1 MLNPSADREVNNNYR
16 LSTEKARQWWASQGF
31 ESRKNIVI
39 ESDAVINDD
48 ELVEDQ
54 TVADIAD
61 KDYDELP
68 DVTKQE
74 VDAQIDD
81 EEDVEEIFDVE
92 GEEYLQCSTCD
103 DMFTS
108 NEDYEFHK
116 SIDHGEEPEDFEESE
131 ETYQL
136 TMHPELT
143 RESLREANNLLTETE
158 ERQLYSG
165 YDKNGNV
172 QSSVMPY
179 NVPSVATG
187 KYNDNPNEFFYSNK
201 IFRAGSSSLRTSS
214 LGENVNDEIERIQF
228 DTDSAGQ
235 FEESPYF
242 CKDCEDMGMQD
253 AMSASYASKHL
264 QDNPTHNIEKQ
275 DGYESKV
282 KAREW
287 QLPAE
292 LQGLIPDSG
301 SVNDPDLEELRKAMN
316 TYYEVSNNGG
326 GNWYEGADADT
337 TSLMRNYNLSN
348 TERLEAF
355 HVDNH
360 ENPYDEDGY
369 DIEID
374 QNEEDRLMNSSL
386 SELESLINQ
395 LIEKAKGKRNENNW
409 NAWESK
415 ASEGS
420 IECPNCDGV
429 GYFSTTADKCER
441 CDGKGT
447 ISDWERNDPETGEP
461 VPVGYSWTPDGAV
474 KNESKATE
482 FSLRDYEKNEDI
494 NYHAENALQL
504 VKKYGTQSEID
515 AITKI
520 NKNHMEVGHL
530 VYEDSI
536 KRGEISNKYF
546 DRLLADATEEE
557 RKSYRGESNLKAMK
571 DSGAGDMVG
580 EIPDGMDIN
589 EWLGEADKVE
599 YEQVEYEDDGVSDI
613 SVPNVEPKGED
624 KNEFLD
630 DVDNTVEEVNFVYPT
645 KSTEST
651 KSYITESEPFE
662 EEYEEF
668 EDSDDEIIE
677 ETISIRKLTGYSDN
691 SIAQELHIN
700 YGVSHEEALEKVYNV
715 EVSTNDRVA
724 QTFFGKM
731 YKECTESEKDELRM
745 YSGSD

>member
-1 MLNPSADREVNNNYR
+1 MLNPSAEREVNNNYR
-16 LSTEKARQWWASQGF
+16 LSTEKARQWWNNQAF

-48 ELVEDQ
+48 QEVEDQ
-54 TVADIAD
+54 MVADVAD
-61 KDYDELP
+61 KEYDDLP
-68 DVTKQE
+68 DITQQE
-74 VDAQIDD
+74 IDSKIDD
-81 EEDVEEIFDVE
+81 EEDIEEIFDIE
-92 GEEYLQCSTCD
+92 GEEYLQCSKCD
-103 DMFTS
+103 DLFTS
-108 NEDYEFHK
+108 NEDYDIHK
-116 SIDHGEEPEDFEESE
+116 SVDHGEEPEDLEESE

-136 TMHPELT
+136 TMNPDLT
-143 RESLREANNLLTETE
+143 REALQEANSLLTETE

-165 YDKNGNV
+165 YDKNGEI

-179 NVPSVATG
+179 NLPPVATG

-201 IFRAGSSSLRTSS
+201 IFRAGNSSLRTSS
-214 LGENVNDEIERIQF
+214 LGE
-228 DTDSAGQ
+228 
-235 FEESPYF
+235 
-242 CKDCEDMGMQD
+242 
-253 AMSASYASKHL
+253 
-264 QDNPTHNIEKQ
+264 
-275 DGYESKV
+275 
-282 KAREW
+282 
-287 QLPAE
+287 
-292 LQGLIPDSG
+292 
-301 SVNDPDLEELRKAMN
+301 
-316 TYYEVSNNGG
+316 
-326 GNWYEGADADT
+326 
-337 TSLMRNYNLSN
+337 
-348 TERLEAF
+348 
-355 HVDNH
+355 
-360 ENPYDEDGY
+360 
-369 DIEID
+369 
-374 QNEEDRLMNSSL
+374 
-386 SELESLINQ
+386 
-395 LIEKAKGKRNENNW
+395 
-409 NAWESK
+409 SK
-415 ASEGS
+415 ASESDLVDGIMRVENGEMGDEELIDFVLEHRDTLMQLQGS
-420 IECPNCDGV
+420 WQRIVQSVDDYNL
-429 GYFSTTADKCER
+429 SL
-441 CDGKGT
+441 
-447 ISDWERNDPETGEP
+447 SD
-461 VPVGYSWTPDGAV
+461 
-474 KNESKATE
+474 ESIATE

-557 RKSYRGESNLKAMK
+557 RKSYRGESKASLKAMK

-589 EWLGEADKVE
+589 EWLGEADKVD
-599 YEQVEYEDDGVSDI
+599 YEEVDYEDDGVSDI

-645 KSTEST
+645 KATEST

-668 EDSDDEIIE
+668 EDSDDEMIE

-700 YGVSHEEALEKVYNV
+700 YGVSHEEALEKVYSV

>member
-61 KDYDELP
+61 QDYDELP

-81 EEDVEEIFDVE
+81 EEDIEEIFDVE

-165 YDKNGNV
+165 YDKNGDI

-214 LGENVNDEIERIQF
+214 LGE
-228 DTDSAGQ
+228 
-235 FEESPYF
+235 
-242 CKDCEDMGMQD
+242 
-253 AMSASYASKHL
+253 SKA
-264 QDNPTHNIEKQ
+264 N
-275 DGYESKV
+275 
-282 KAREW
+282 
-287 QLPAE
+287 
-292 LQGLIPDSG
+292 
-301 SVNDPDLEELRKAMN
+301 
-316 TYYEVSNNGG
+316 
-326 GNWYEGADADT
+326 
-337 TSLMRNYNLSN
+337 
-348 TERLEAF
+348 
-355 HVDNH
+355 
-360 ENPYDEDGY
+360 EDGY
-369 DIEID
+369 TTKDDPAICPNCNSDSFGYIMNGQRYEF
-374 QNEEDRLMNSSL
+374 EDVQSNGKVKCDSCGGEFTPR
-386 SELESLINQ
+386 ELVTI
-395 LIEKAKGKRNENNW
+395 ADGYYT
-409 NAWESK
+409 ESK
-415 ASEGS
+415 ASEVDENEKDDIFQYLFDLQDSGATNMFGAGPYV
-420 IECPNCDGV
+420 EREFPHL
-429 GYFSTTADKCER
+429 DKKEVR
-441 CDGKGT
+441 DVVLE
-447 ISDWERNDPETGEP
+447 WM
-461 VPVGYSWTPDGAV
+461 
-474 KNESKATE
+474 KNYEEIHARMGIESKASE
-482 FSLRDYEKNEDI
+482 VDEIKYDGYGNIDMEDGWSQGQWDELDADMDSMDKQDEKIKKWREQGLTDDEI
-494 NYHAENALQL
+494 TVKLQ
-504 VKKYGTQSEID
+504 
-515 AITKI
+515 
-520 NKNHMEVGHL
+520 N
-530 VYEDSI
+530 
-536 KRGEISNKYF
+536 
-546 DRLLADATEEE
+546 
-557 RKSYRGESNLKAMK
+557 GESKASEK
-571 DSGAGDMVG
+571 GEWDWLDKGADSKSVDY
-580 EIPDGMDIN
+580 
-589 EWLGEADKVE
+589 DKVK
-599 YEQVEYEDDGVSDI
+599 YEDDGVSDI
-613 SVPNVEPKGED
+613 SIQNAEPKGAD
-624 KNEFLD
+624 ANEFLD
-630 DVDNTVEEVNFVYPT
+630 NVSFGVESIDYVYPT
-645 KSTEST
+645 KANETKD
-651 KSYITESEPFE
+651 KSYVTESEPFE

-668 EDSDDEIIE
+668 EDSDDEMIE
-677 ETISIRKLTGYSDN
+677 ETIAQRKLTGYNDD
-691 SIAQELHIN
+691 SIARELHIN
-700 YGVSHEEALEKVYNV
+700 YGVSHEEALEKVYSI

>member
-415 ASEGS
+415 ASESNLDFTDYMTIDEDDIATCDLCGMRYDMLGTS
-420 IECPNCDGV
+420 HQKLKGHLDTVHGIVTEAKISSKRIPKADLYQGGQKVGIIEDYNPRQHEGYVTLDGIGIKEFGALPSAYTAYLNGEKIPNKWDNQV
-429 GYFSTTADKCER
+429 DYNASFF
-441 CDGKGT
+441 
-447 ISDWERNDPETGEP
+447 GES
-461 VPVGYSWTPDGAV
+461 GED
-474 KNESKATE
+474 
-482 FSLRDYEKNEDI
+482 DYE
-494 NYHAENALQL
+494 
-504 VKKYGTQSEID
+504 
-515 AITKI
+515 
-520 NKNHMEVGHL
+520 
-530 VYEDSI
+530 
-536 KRGEISNKYF
+536 
-546 DRLLADATEEE
+546 E
-557 RKSYRGESNLKAMK
+557 RPEW
-571 DSGAGDMVG
+571 
-580 EIPDGMDIN
+580 
-589 EWLGEADKVE
+589 EWLTNKSPAPEVD
-599 YEQVEYEDDGVSDI
+599 YDQVEYEDDGVSDI
-613 SVPNVEPKGED
+613 SVPNTEPKGED

-630 DVDNTVEEVNFVYPT
+630 DVDYTGEAVNYVYPT
-645 KSTEST
+645 KATEST
-651 KSYITESEPFE
+651 KSYITESEPYE

-668 EDSDDEIIE
+668 ENSDEELIE

-700 YGVSHEEALEKVYNV
+700 YGVSHEEALEKVYSV

>member
-1 MLNPSADREVNNNYR
+1 MLNPSAEREVNNNYR
-16 LSTEKARQWWASQGF
+16 LSTEKARQWWNNQAF

-48 ELVEDQ
+48 QEVEDQ
-54 TVADIAD
+54 MVADVAD
-61 KDYDELP
+61 KEYDDLP
-68 DVTKQE
+68 DITQQE
-74 VDAQIDD
+74 IDSKIDD
-81 EEDVEEIFDVE
+81 EEDIEEIFDIE
-92 GEEYLQCSTCD
+92 GEEYLQCSKCD
-103 DMFTS
+103 DLFTS
-108 NEDYEFHK
+108 NEDYDIHK
-116 SIDHGEEPEDFEESE
+116 SVDHGEEPEDLEESE

-136 TMHPELT
+136 TMNPDLT
-143 RESLREANNLLTETE
+143 REALQEANSLLTETE

-165 YDKNGNV
+165 YDKNGEI

-179 NVPSVATG
+179 NLPPVATG

-201 IFRAGSSSLRTSS
+201 IFRAGNSSLRTSS
-214 LGENVNDEIERIQF
+214 LGEARASEGDSEWYSDWDKAVQDLKNNNIQSYEEHARKYGF
-228 DTDSAGQ
+228 DAWDQ
-235 FEESPYF
+235 
-242 CKDCEDMGMQD
+242 
-253 AMSASYASKHL
+253 
-264 QDNPTHNIEKQ
+264 NPSHNIEQAIKNMEWTI
-275 DGYESKV
+275 DYEK
-282 KAREW
+282 
-287 QLPAE
+287 
-292 LQGLIPDSG
+292 
-301 SVNDPDLEELRKAMN
+301 SV
-316 TYYEVSNNGG
+316 
-326 GNWYEGADADT
+326 
-337 TSLMRNYNLSN
+337 
-348 TERLEAF
+348 
-355 HVDNH
+355 
-360 ENPYDEDGY
+360 
-369 DIEID
+369 
-374 QNEEDRLMNSSL
+374 
-386 SELESLINQ
+386 
-395 LIEKAKGKRNENNW
+395 
-409 NAWESK
+409 ESK
-415 ASEGS
+415 ASESDLVDGIMRVENGEMGQDELIEFVLEHRDTLMQLQGS
-420 IECPNCDGV
+420 WQRIVQSVDDYNL
-429 GYFSTTADKCER
+429 SL
-441 CDGKGT
+441 
-447 ISDWERNDPETGEP
+447 SD
-461 VPVGYSWTPDGAV
+461 
-474 KNESKATE
+474 ESIATE

-557 RKSYRGESNLKAMK
+557 RKSYRGESKASLKAMK

-589 EWLGEADKVE
+589 EWLGEADKVD
-599 YEQVEYEDDGVSDI
+599 YEEVDYEDDGVSDI

-645 KSTEST
+645 KATEST

-700 YGVSHEEALEKVYNV
+700 YGVSHEEALEKVYSV